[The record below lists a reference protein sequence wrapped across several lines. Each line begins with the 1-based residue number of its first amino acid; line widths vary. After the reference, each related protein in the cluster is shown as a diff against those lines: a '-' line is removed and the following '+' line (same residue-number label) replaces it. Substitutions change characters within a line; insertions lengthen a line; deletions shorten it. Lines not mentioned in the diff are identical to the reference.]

1 MGSSKYTIA
10 VIGGGVAIL
19 ALLAA
24 LAKTVIS
31 AHGTGNGFGAGAL
44 VGVVIILIFLGLIL
58 GPMVLVALVILRRIR
73 RKKAEDE
80 IKVIATTPTT
90 AATVPNTPPP
100 PAPTPKKKHGVGYW
114 IMATLVWAILIGAI
128 SVVGFALKHC
138 IFASGPISNGPIN
151 WSWPGQTLA
160 PPDIG
165 LNCPGVEDLDKN
177 HAEDHSRDDMDQPV
191 YIKTVPAPGSEKAL
205 CWSARVTLPPY
216 QAEWHPKFL
225 DPNQVK
231 GGCLAYVQY
240 QGISRIYG
248 PYRGTVDIGESNM
261 PHNDWFRVAT
271 NCSIYVYG
279 N

>member
-1 MGSSKYTIA
+1 M
-10 VIGGGVAIL
+10 
-19 ALLAA
+19 
-24 LAKTVIS
+24 
-31 AHGTGNGFGAGAL
+31 
-44 VGVVIILIFLGLIL
+44 
-58 GPMVLVALVILRRIR
+58 
-73 RKKAEDE
+73 
-80 IKVIATTPTT
+80 
-90 AATVPNTPPP
+90 
-100 PAPTPKKKHGVGYW
+100 
-114 IMATLVWAILIGAI
+114 
-128 SVVGFALKHC
+128 VGFALKQC
-138 IFASGPISNGPIN
+138 IFTSGPISNGPIN